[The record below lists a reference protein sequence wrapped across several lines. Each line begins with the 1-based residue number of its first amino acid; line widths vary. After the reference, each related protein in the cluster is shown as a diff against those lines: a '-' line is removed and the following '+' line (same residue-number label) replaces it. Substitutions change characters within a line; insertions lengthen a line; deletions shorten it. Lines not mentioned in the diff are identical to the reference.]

1 MAEDSTWSFDTAGRL
16 DFYRFSKNDR
26 RAEKIIENGRTCAP
40 LFGARN
46 FAPTGTSRFTILI
59 AKNTK
64 NAIDSAYGVGV
75 ALETCS
81 LEKAL
86 NWQSC
91 SYMIFVGNFQGTL
104 YSESIRYTNYLNTT
118 ITEGMNVTTIVD
130 MDGMLPTL
138 RYEVNWKPV
147 GVPWQMNLSPL
158 QRKHLRPAVELAW
171 ANDTVEL
178 I

>member
-1 MAEDSTWSFDTAGRL
+1 MAKEPEWSFNTTGRGDL
-16 DFYRFSKNDR
+16 YHFSKNDR
-26 RAEKIIENGRTCAP
+26 RAEKIIDNGRTYAA
-40 LFGARN
+40 LLGSRN

-59 AKNTK
+59 IKNTK

-86 NWQSC
+86 HHQSC
-91 SYMIFVGNFQGTL
+91 SYMIYVGSFKGTL
-104 YSESIRYTNYLNTT
+104 YSEGIRYTNYLNTT
-118 ITEGMNVTTIVD
+118 ITEGMAVTTIVD

-138 RYEVNWKPV
+138 RFEVNGKPV
-147 GVPWQMNLSPL
+147 GVPWQMNLLPE
-158 QRKHLRPAVELAW
+158 QRKILRPAVELAW
-171 ANDTVEL
+171 ANDIVEL